1 VHEGAGRPFYR
12 NRLRVDPGFRLEIS
26 YCVDKGIPHEQFLE
40 WDVSSRA
47 KVIAYLLEQ
56 AGTCQ
61 LCGTAGWE
69 WEENKYAYDVQEVFC
84 PGCYRKEVSGTSGDK
99 LPGTRID
106 LVPATKELR
115 DQQYLLHMRR
125 SHMLQSEDDDE

>member
-1 VHEGAGRPFYR
+1 MHEGPGCPFYR
-12 NRLRVDPGFRLEIS
+12 NRLRVDPGFRLEIG
-26 YCVDKGIPHEQFLE
+26 YCVEKGIPHEKFLD
-40 WDVSSRA
+40 WDPASRA

-56 AGTCQ
+56 ARTCQ

-84 PGCYRKEVSGTSGDK
+84 PGCYRKEVSAPGDK
-99 LPGTRID
+99 LPGTRIE

-115 DQQYLLHMRR
+115 DQQYLAHQRR
-125 SHMLQSEDDDE
+125 MQMHLGEDNED

>member
-1 VHEGAGRPFYR
+1 
-12 NRLRVDPGFRLEIS
+12 LEIS
-26 YCVDKGIPHEQFLE
+26 YCVDKGIPHEQFLDWE
-40 WDVSSRA
+40 PESRA

-56 AGTCQ
+56 SGSCQ

-84 PGCYRKEVSGTSGDK
+84 PGCYRKEVSAPGDK
-99 LPGTRID
+99 LPGTRIE

-115 DQQYLLHMRR
+115 DQQYLAHQRRMHM
-125 SHMLQSEDDDE
+125 HLGEDDEN